1 MTQITRRALLAGA
14 TATIAASTAPRR
26 AHAAA
31 AARLIDAR
39 WRQFGGGSGP
49 DHGAWDRILGQHRR
63 LGSDGIAR
71 FDYAAADKATVAGY
85 VQTLVAAD
93 PATMT
98 ATAAFCY
105 WANLYNAVTVNLVLD
120 AYPVSSIRKI
130 GGGLLNRGPWRSKIV
145 RVAGAELSLDDIEHG
160 ILRPVWRDP
169 RVHYAVNCAALGC
182 PNLSAR
188 AFIPGRLAAQLD
200 AGARTYV
207 NHPRGAQVT
216 NGRLVASSIYDWFQ
230 ADFGGSDAGVLTHLR
245 QHADAPLA
253 DALQG
258 VTRIAEHRY
267 DWGLNG

>member
-1 MTQITRRALLAGA
+1 MPQMTRRALLAGA
-14 TATIAASTAPRR
+14 ATTAVATTLPRG
-26 AHAAA
+26 AQAAA

-39 WRQFGGGSGP
+39 WRQFGSGAGP
-49 DHGAWDRILGQHRR
+49 DHGAWDQILQQYRR

-71 FDYAAADKATVAGY
+71 FDYAQADKGAVAGY

-93 PATMT
+93 PATMS

-130 GGGLLNRGPWRSKIV
+130 GGGLLNRGPWRSKVV
-145 RVAGAELSLDDIEHG
+145 RVAGADLSLDDIEHG

-188 AFIPGRLAAQLD
+188 AFTPGRLAGQLD
-200 AGARTYV
+200 AGARAYV
-207 NHPRGAQVT
+207 NHPRGAQIA
-216 NGRLVASSIYDWFQ
+216 NGRLIASSIYDWFQ
-230 ADFGGSDAGVLTHLR
+230 ADFGGSDSGVLTHLK
-245 QHADAPLA
+245 QYAEAPLA
-253 DALQG
+253 NALQG

-267 DWGLNG
+267 DWGLNA